1 MARLCKKCGEKLFP
15 TDTFCGFC
23 GETVEDVSA
32 GMDEFSYVPRSLVGD
47 DALTKT
53 EREQIEIAKRKYMH
67 ETAASISSEKNTKES
82 KEQKEKKEQFVL
94 SAEAMRAK
102 KEQLLAAKLEA
113 EKKEAER
120 KAAEEAARL
129 ETERK
134 EAERKAAE
142 EAARLE
148 AERREAEIK
157 AAEEAAR
164 LEAEVQSEVEEEI
177 QEEEELTEEIEDDLE
192 IEELKIEESET
203 EFLDAEEETEVE
215 DEIESE
221 ESESEEESEA
231 EETPEPEEES
241 DTEEKPELEEESDT
255 EEKPAPISV
264 VVPRKV
270 SPVTDDKSDMS
281 RMWEEAEKRAKAEQ
295 READRLKRKR
305 RLNEKP
311 KHLTRDI
318 VLLSIGIVALIIILV
333 FLIQSELKGVKGND
347 SNLNNGTA
355 TGQQASPEADAGSE
369 NIPVDFGKPW
379 DGSIATA
386 FGEGDGTQSTPYKI
400 TTGSQLA
407 YLASEVNRGVNF
419 AGVYFSLEND
429 IDLAGL
435 EWTPIGYYYQDE
447 DKGDLV
453 YSFNG
458 TFNGNGHKIYNYK
471 ISTLEVVSQLPNFSI
486 NKVCGLFGTT
496 HGATITDLT
505 VEQCTIDITETG
517 EGEILAGALV
527 GCAYD
532 TKIINCNVT
541 ADVKASSKGR
551 AAMGIVAGAMSNGNT
566 DGVTVN
572 GSVTVTTDTGMNDA
586 GLVSGYAKGTGFA
599 NIKATGSITAK
610 SSANLYAGGVVG
622 YGAEVSLDSVEAT
635 PVIIAE
641 TLTDTAKLM
650 AGGMVGF
657 YISGQDVLVN
667 AGGTITATGAGT
679 VYAGGAYGYAETSSS
694 EQLTAGVTLEA
705 STTGT
710 EAYAIAG
717 GVYGYFTDSTLTG
730 TTVSGSVAGTAVK
743 TSYCGGI
750 AGQGNVS
757 EISGMTSSANVSASA
772 ANTESGTVMCG
783 GATGNIVG
791 VSLTDVIVTGNV
803 TVKSQ
808 FDGHAGGISGYI
820 NGGTYTN
827 VTAGGAITNTSI
839 IGVSSG
845 GFAGYAAGEYV
856 TDQCTGTT
864 NRTNTGENVYDD
876 DFIAIIAEGE
886 NDAAN

>member
-32 GMDEFSYVPRSLVGD
+32 GMSEFSYAPRSLVGD

-53 EREQIEIAKRKYMH
+53 EREQIEFAKRKYMH
-67 ETAASISSEKNTKES
+67 ETAASISPEKNTKES
-82 KEQKEKKEQFVL
+82 KEQKEQFVL

-102 KEQLLAAKLEA
+102 KERLLAAKLEA

-129 ETERK
+129 EAERK

-142 EAARLE
+142 GAARLE
-148 AERREAEIK
+148 AERREAERK
-157 AAEEAAR
+157 AAEE
-164 LEAEVQSEVEEEI
+164 I
-177 QEEEELTEEIEDDLE
+177 QPSEELTEESKDDLE
-192 IEELKIEESET
+192 IEKIEIEEPEVENELESAEFESEE
-203 EFLDAEEETEVE
+203 EFEAV
-215 DEIESE
+215 E
-221 ESESEEESEA
+221 ESESEEKTEF
-231 EETPEPEEES
+231 EEEPEPGEE
-241 DTEEKPELEEESDT
+241 
-255 EEKPAPISV
+255 PAPIPV
-264 VVPRKV
+264 VVPRNV
-270 SPVTDDKSDMS
+270 SPVTDDKTDMN

-318 VLLSIGIVALIIILV
+318 VLLSIGIVVLIILLV
-333 FLIQSELKGVKGND
+333 FLLQSELKGVKGND
-347 SNLNNGTA
+347 SNLNKGTEA
-355 TGQQASPEADAGSE
+355 GQQVSPEADSGSE
-369 NIPVDFGKPW
+369 SIPADYGKPW
-379 DGSIATA
+379 DGSVATA

-435 EWTPIGYYYQDE
+435 EWTPIGYYYQDPS
-447 DKGDLV
+447 KGDLV

-458 TFNGNGHKIYNYK
+458 AFNGNGYKIYNYK

-532 TKIINCNVT
+532 TKIVNCNVT

-551 AAMGIVAGAMSNGNT
+551 AALGIVAGAMSNGNA

-599 NIKATGSITAK
+599 NIKATGNITAK

-622 YGAEVSLDSVEAT
+622 YGAEVSLDSVEAI

-650 AGGMVGF
+650 AGGTVGF

-667 AGGTITATGAGT
+667 VGGTITATGAGT

-694 EQLTAGVTLEA
+694 EQLTAGVTVEA

-730 TTVSGSVAGTAVK
+730 TTVSGSVTGTAVK

-750 AGQGNVS
+750 AGQGNAGG
-757 EISGMTSSANVSASA
+757 ISGMISSSNVSASA

-791 VSLTDVIVTGNV
+791 VSLTDITVTGNV
-803 TVKSQ
+803 TVTSQ
-808 FDGHAGGISGYI
+808 FDGHAGGVSGYI

-827 VTAGGAITNTSI
+827 VTASGVITNTST